1 MRITRFLAGTAFAS
15 LVAVGAAPAYAQS
28 TPTSAECAADATLA
42 GCETNSPSAS
52 NANDDAIVVTGSRI
66 ATRNIE
72 QAVPVTTITPADLM
86 QKGDLSLGDAL
97 SQLPS
102 MRSTFTQ
109 ANSTGSIGTAGIN
122 GLDLRGLGT
131 ARTLVLVNGRRRVT
145 AQPGSYLV
153 DINTIPS
160 ALLEKIETV
169 TGGNS
174 AIYGSD
180 AIAGVVNFI
189 TKKNFEGLRISG
201 QGGAT
206 TYGDRGSYSLSAVAG
221 HNFGDGRFNITG
233 SVEYTK
239 SNALFFAD
247 RDYLGATT
255 GVPGFITSQI
265 TTAPNRNFDGIPNTV
280 FVDGNPGITFGNLS
294 TGGYVLP
301 SCAAAR
307 ASGNAARIALVCTG
321 QNNPTGGAIS
331 YNFAFMPDGTLVRDD
346 PAHGLVDNRLIGGG
360 VLGGLSATGV
370 EDAMLYP
377 GIDRI
382 NANLFFNG
390 DFSEGFKP
398 FVELGYVRVNAT
410 QQSTQPTFVSSTLSP
425 TFSTSNPFL
434 SAQAR
439 ETLALITGGAS
450 TFTMQ
455 RFNND
460 LGTRAEKHKRE
471 TFLGTIGARGKIS
484 DTANI
489 HYEASLSYG
498 RTETYYETGGN
509 VHLQRWRNAVN
520 AVRNSAGQ
528 IVCGINAD
536 AITTNDDAN
545 CAPLNLFGYGAAT
558 PEAKAYVLH
567 TSWRKQKAEQLNA
580 IAFISGDTGDFLEL
594 PGGPIGFALGGEY
607 REEKAFSTYDDVTMS
622 GATFLNAIAAF
633 DPPTLKIKE
642 AFAEVKVPLL
652 RDAPF
657 FHELTLEGAG
667 RVSDYGGK
675 TGSVWAYNA
684 GLVWA
689 PVPDLR
695 IRGSY
700 AKSVR
705 APNLSNLYATA
716 ATTFA
721 NGFTDPCDQPGGG
734 NASNNVSSNPN
745 RAANCAA
752 AGIPTTITYT
762 DASGATITRPWNNTP
777 GSGLQG
783 INRGNPDLK
792 PEVGTSF
799 TIGAVFQPQFLPG
812 FSMTVDYYNIKVKNV
827 ISGLTGQAIIN
838 RCYDDPGGINNPFC
852 SAISRR
858 TSTDPLANLTFD
870 GQSSRRLDNLS
881 GDITLPVLG
890 ASFYNQPF
898 NFAKMK
904 TSGID
909 VDMMYRH
916 QFSGE
921 ATLTLKALVSYLAN
935 RENFSY
941 ITTPERSD
949 RLHGT
954 LGDPVWAGSLSAN
967 LDLGEVEFGYSMR
980 LVGKQIVK
988 GFGWETFFSHQDRSP
1003 TNPDARPFAYYPTQ
1017 TYHNFRIGID
1027 VTKQFEFYTGVDNA
1041 FNQLP
1046 PYDATGT
1053 GDDAIY
1059 PALGRFFY
1067 AGFTAKF

>member
-1 MRITRFLAGTAFAS
+1 MRLTRLLTGSALAG
-15 LVAVGAAPAYAQS
+15 LVAVGVTPAFAQ
-28 TPTSAECAADATLA
+28 TTSSPSEAECATDASLP
-42 GCETNSPSAS
+42 GCQPSVES
-52 NANDDAIVVTGSRI
+52 TDDAIVVTGSRI
-66 ATRNIE
+66 MSRNLDLAT
-72 QAVPVTTITPADLM
+72 PVTTITPSELM

-189 TKKNFEGLRISG
+189 TKKDFEGLRISG
-201 QGGAT
+201 QAGAT

-221 HNFGDGRFNITG
+221 HNFADGRFNITG
-233 SVEYTK
+233 SLEYTH

-294 TGGYVLP
+294 TGGYVLT
-301 SCAAAR
+301 SCAAAN
-307 ASGNAARIALVCTG
+307 ASGNAARIAAVCTG
-321 QNNPTGGAIS
+321 QTNPTGGALG
-331 YNFAFMPDGTLVRDD
+331 YNFAFLPDGTLVRDD
-346 PAHGLVDNRLIGGG
+346 PSRGLVDNRQIGGG

-390 DFSEGFKP
+390 NISDAFNP
-398 FVELGYVRVNAT
+398 FVELGYVRIKAT
-410 QQSTQPTFVSSTLSP
+410 QQSTQPTFVASTLSP

-434 SAQAR
+434 TDQAR
-439 ETLALITGGAS
+439 EQLALITGGAS

-460 LGTRAEKHKRE
+460 LGTRAENHKRE
-471 TFLGTIGARGKIS
+471 TYLGAVGSRGKLS
-484 DTANI
+484 NNLN
-489 HYEASLSYG
+489 YEVSLSYG

-520 AVRNSAGQ
+520 AVRNGAGQ

-536 AITTNDDAN
+536 TNPNNDDPN

-558 PEAKAYVLH
+558 PEAKAYVLQQ
-567 TSWRKQKAEQLNA
+567 SWRKQKAEQLNA
-580 IAFISGDTGDFLEL
+580 IAFISGDTGNFLEL

-607 REEKAFSTYDDVTMS
+607 REEKAFSTYDDVTKS
-622 GATFLNAIAAF
+622 GATFLNAISTF
-633 DPPTLKIKE
+633 DPPKLKVKE
-642 AFAEVKVPLL
+642 AFAELKVPIL
-652 RDAPF
+652 ANTPF
-657 FHELTLEGAG
+657 FHELTLDGAG

-675 TGSVWAYNA
+675 TGSVWAYNV

-689 PVPDLR
+689 PVSDLR
-695 IRGSY
+695 FRASY

-705 APNLSNLYATA
+705 APNLSNLYATP
-716 ATTFA
+716 ATTFQ
-721 NGFTDPCDQPGGG
+721 NGFTDPCDQAGGT
-734 NASNNVSSNPN
+734 NASNNITSNPN
-745 RAANCAA
+745 REKNCRD
-752 AGIPTTITYT
+752 AGIPTSITYT
-762 DASGATITRPWNNTP
+762 DAAGNTITRPWTNTP

-783 INRGNPDLK
+783 INRGNDSLL
-792 PEVGTSF
+792 PEVGKSF
-799 TIGAVFQPQFLPG
+799 TLGAVFQPTFLPG
-812 FSMTVDYYNIKVKNV
+812 FAMTVDYYNIKVKNV

-838 RCYDDPGGINNPFC
+838 RCYDDPGGINNVFC
-852 SAISRR
+852 DAISRR
-858 TSTDPLANLTFD
+858 TSSDPLANLTFD
-870 GQSSRRLDNLS
+870 GQSSRRLDNIN

-898 NFAKMK
+898 NFAALK

-909 VDMMYRH
+909 ADIMYRH
-916 QFSGE
+916 SFNDNT
-921 ATLTLKALVSYLAN
+921 ALTLRALVSYLIK
-935 RENFSY
+935 RESYSY
-941 ITTPERSD
+941 ITEPNRSD

-967 LDLGEVEFGYSMR
+967 LDLGGVDLGYSMR
-980 LVGKQIVK
+980 FVGKQIMK
-988 GFGWETFFSHQDRSP
+988 GFGWETFFPHQGRP
-1003 TNPDARPFAYYPTQ
+1003 ATNPDARPMPYYPTQ
-1017 TYHNFRIGID
+1017 TYHNFRIGVD
-1027 VTKQFEFYTGVDNA
+1027 VNKTFEFYTGVDNA